1 MVAASLTAISGG
13 SDMASG
19 ALNNAFTD
27 AEVGLAASEIDSA
40 GDDSGDSSGGG
51 GDDSGDSSGGGGDDS
66 GDSSD
71 AGGDSGS
78 APGTGTMSYWESTP
92 GAWPVTSLTIAGTS
106 YDQDGLIDI
115 LDTNG
120 NNKPT
125 SMAKQLIAAEL
136 NVLDGNSSSCINTE
150 IDAAHEWLGDFP
162 IGTSGGSVNSAWS
175 STGEALTEAL
185 ETYNLGNATPRN

>member
-13 SDMASG
+13 LDMASG

-51 GDDSGDSSGGGGDDS
+51 GDDDS

-150 IDAAHEWLGDFP
+150 IDATHEWLGDFP

-185 ETYNLGNATPRN
+185 ENYNLGNLGCATPRS

>member
-1 MVAASLTAISGG
+1 MVAASLTAISGV
-13 SDMASG
+13 SAVASG

-27 AEVGLAASEIDSA
+27 AEVGLAASEIDS
-40 GDDSGDSSGGG
+40 
-51 GDDSGDSSGGGGDDS
+51 GGDDS

-92 GAWPVTSLTIAGTS
+92 GAWPVPSLTIAGMS